1 MKKINIDLSVSGRD
15 ELMRIREKS
24 TDYRSER
31 ALAVLH
37 CADGKRPCQIAL
49 ILKRSSLT
57 ICSWLHAYKKCGISG
72 LARKYSPGRPS
83 LRKSILMP
91 KIDEYLK
98 KPPRSYGWG
107 EDIWTVKVIMAQFKK
122 DTNQIISRYTIVRAL
137 RDLGYS
143 AKRSK
148 KTMPQVAPTRE
159 YRLNKIRKIAQDI
172 AKLKIT
178 DNVEVM
184 FLDESHFTTDPY
196 VVRGWSKRGEPFFSI
211 TKKAR
216 KLHHIWGIR
225 TGERCFLLEER

>member
-1 MKKINIDLSVSGRD
+1 MKKINIDLSVSRRH
-15 ELMRIREKS
+15 ELIRIREKS

-57 ICSWLHAYKKCGISG
+57 ICSWLHAYKKDGISG

-83 LRKSILMP
+83 LRKSTLMP
-91 KIDEYLK
+91 KLAEYLK
-98 KPPRSYGWG
+98 KSPRSYGWG
-107 EDIWTVKVIMAQFKK
+107 EDIWTVKVIMAQFEKE
-122 DTNQIISRYTIVRAL
+122 TNKSISRYTIVRAL

-148 KTMPQVAPTRE
+148 KSMPITAPTKE
-159 YRLNKIRKIAQDI
+159 YKLDKIIEIAQNI
-172 AKLKIT
+172 SELKTT
-178 DNVEVM
+178 DDVEVM

-196 VVRGWSKRGEPFFSI
+196 VIRGWSKRGEPFF
-211 TKKAR
+211 
-216 KLHHIWGIR
+216 
-225 TGERCFLLEER
+225 